1 MKKTKIILT
10 AICVALVLGL
20 GVVPAMAYFTDYTDA
35 EGSVKVD
42 LGYTT
47 TMEEKVDGFVKTITI
62 SNAGPEA
69 CWVRARAFAGSDLSL
84 TYSGTGWSENA
95 DGYWY
100 YNEIIPAGGKTTD
113 LKIEIGNIPKDA
125 EVGDKLDVAVVYES
139 AKVLYNADGTA
150 KAGDFSMKMN
160 VEGGNN

>member
-10 AICVALVLGL
+10 AICIALVLGL
-20 GVVPAMAYFTDYTDA
+20 GIVPAMAYFTDYTEA

-42 LGYTT
+42 LGYET
-47 TMEEKVDGFVKTITI
+47 TMKEDVDGFVKTITV
-62 SNAGPEA
+62 SNAGPES

-84 TYSGTGWSENA
+84 TYSGTGWKENS

-100 YNEIIPAGGKTTD
+100 YEEIIPAGGATAP
-113 LKIEIGNIPKDA
+113 LKVEIGNIPKDA
-125 EVGDKLDVAVVYES
+125 QEGDQLDVAVIYEA
-139 AKVLYNADGTA
+139 AKVIYNADGTA
-150 KAGDFSMKMN
+150 KAGDFELKMD

>member
-20 GVVPAMAYFTDYTDA
+20 SVVPAMAYFTDYTEA

-84 TYSGTGWSENA
+84 TYSGTGWSDGK

-100 YNEIIPAGGKTTD
+100 YEDIVAAGGKTEP
-113 LKIEIGNIPKDA
+113 LKIEIGNIPQDA
-125 EVGDKLDVAVVYES
+125 EAGDKLDVAVVYES

-150 KAGDFSMKMN
+150 KAGDFSMEMN